1 MESPDPDNKK
11 EIETLMEQVKQ
22 LEAENQNLYSSIL
35 KFGSKKNKQS
45 LEYYVRLRKDLM
57 LEQSKL
63 VQKLSELELEKAK
76 ENEDIEKKMNF
87 LKGKISELNEENKT
101 LKLQIEESNKE
112 HEKKNNIISKRKVEL
127 KNEVDKNKIEKLENE
142 VNNLIN
148 KLDEKEIMVQGQKE
162 QIDNLQLKIENLNET
177 MGAKISDIQ
186 LQYNNLYSASKQN
199 EENFTKLY
207 EDKENNLKDNI
218 QSNKY
223 QLEKKLVQSK
233 NLIDNI
239 QAETSI
245 LNNIHLSEMQKKETE
260 INNLKNNLSNI
271 NRIYN
276 AFVKLCGDNDEK
288 IKNNIK
294 QMKEIYMERE
304 QQMMDS
310 SKTYVNSMNN
320 YGEAIKEAKNNKNLI
335 DSDLIENQVLI
346 GKLNEKKKKLENEIN
361 ELSNLKQE
369 IIGENIEGIKSK
381 IKTIEDNIIG
391 LNEKQN
397 EFTTEIKKVNDFNI
411 YLKKN
416 NNITNSL
423 QQSIEKHKKIKEN
436 LQNKMT
442 KINIGDDN
450 LENLKN
456 KLKTL
461 QQENLAKDEN
471 IKKYEKMFEDVV
483 KNVDMQEEIRT
494 DVLKRLGRQ
503 ISNYKAQI
511 DKLLESKDNMESYYL
526 NEIKELKELSDFLT
540 SDNSAL
546 KTESEKLPKESSENL
561 VSNEL
566 SNQECNLFKET
577 YKSLLDIG
585 NAIPEFDGATS
596 EIKNLRNDL
605 LSDELL
611 KTKENIKLKNKE
623 IRELKE
629 SINENPN
636 RSSVKS
642 YQSNTLNKKKNPK
655 GNELGQIMKNIKLK
669 VKIYTALVD
678 KKLKEVNGIEEHAKL
693 IKDYNIFSKK
703 SGENQELLC
712 EENKIMTDEMIND
725 FNGFNQFEQELKG
738 EVDLLNQR
746 LESNKDSH
754 ENNLN
759 IINNNANLQLNN
771 IKERES
777 YIVKQSEQITD
788 GLKKV
793 ANQKQ
798 NAVDLLKK
806 ENLQLKNRN
815 YIINTKL

>member
-1 MESPDPDNKK
+1 MESPDQDNKK
-11 EIETLMEQVKQ
+11 EIEILMEQVKQ
-22 LEAENQNLYSSIL
+22 LEGENQNLYSSIL

-381 IKTIEDNIIG
+381 IKTIEDNITG

-416 NNITNSL
+416 NNIMNSL

-511 DKLLESKDNMESYYL
+511 DKLLESKDNMESLYL
-526 NEIKELKELSDFLT
+526 NETKSLKETMEFLKQENEELKKESQTLE
-540 SDNSAL
+540 N
-546 KTESEKLPKESSENL
+546 ESEANQKNNELCNQEYKTFKESL
-561 VSNEL
+561 KL
-566 SNQECNLFKET
+566 I
-577 YKSLLDIG
+577 LDIG
-585 NAIPEFDGATS
+585 SKIPDFDKS
-596 EIKNLRNDL
+596 VEEIKNTRT
-605 LSDELL
+605 ELL
-611 KTKENIKLKNKE
+611 KDEMVKTKENIKLKNKE
-623 IRELKE
+623 IKELKE
-629 SINENPN
+629 YICDKTNRTSI
-636 RSSVKS
+636 KS
-642 YQSNTLNKKKNPK
+642 QSNTLNKKKK
-655 GNELGQIMKNIKLK
+655 VSENELGEIIKNIKLK
-669 VKIYTALVD
+669 VKIYNALVD
-678 KKLKEVNGIEEHAKL
+678 RKQKEVNGLEENIKL
-693 IKDYNIFSKK
+693 IKDYNKFSKK
-703 SGENQELLC
+703 CGENQELLC

-725 FNGFNQFEQELKG
+725 LSGLNEFEQELKG
-738 EVDLLNQR
+738 QVEFLNQKII
-746 LESNKDSH
+746 SNKDNH
-754 ENNLN
+754 ENNVL
-759 IINNNANLQLNN
+759 IINNNTNQQLNN

-793 ANQKQ
+793 ANQKK

-806 ENLQLKNRN
+806 ENQQLKNRN
-815 YIINTKL
+815 YIINKKL

>member
-1 MESPDPDNKK
+1 MESPEQDNKK

-101 LKLQIEESNKE
+101 LKLQIEEGNKE

-397 EFTTEIKKVNDFNI
+397 EFTTEIKKVNDFNV

-416 NNITNSL
+416 NNIMNSL

-511 DKLLESKDNMESYYL
+511 DKLLESKDNMESLYL
-526 NEIKELKELSDFLT
+526 NETKSLKETMEFLKQENEELKKESQTLE
-540 SDNSAL
+540 N
-546 KTESEKLPKESSENL
+546 ESEANQKNNELCNQEYKTFKESL
-561 VSNEL
+561 KL
-566 SNQECNLFKET
+566 I
-577 YKSLLDIG
+577 LDIG
-585 NAIPEFDGATS
+585 SKIPDFDKS
-596 EIKNLRNDL
+596 VEEIKNTRT
-605 LSDELL
+605 ELL
-611 KTKENIKLKNKE
+611 KDEMVKTKENIKLKNKE
-623 IRELKE
+623 IKELKE
-629 SINENPN
+629 YICDKTNRTSI
-636 RSSVKS
+636 KS
-642 YQSNTLNKKKNPK
+642 QSNTLNKKKK
-655 GNELGQIMKNIKLK
+655 VSENELGEIIKNIKLK
-669 VKIYTALVD
+669 VKIYNALVD
-678 KKLKEVNGIEEHAKL
+678 RKQKEVNGLEENIKL
-693 IKDYNIFSKK
+693 IKDYNKFSKK
-703 SGENQELLC
+703 CGENQELLC

-725 FNGFNQFEQELKG
+725 LSGLNEFEQELKG
-738 EVDLLNQR
+738 QVEFLNQKII
-746 LESNKDSH
+746 SNMDNH
-754 ENNLN
+754 ENNVL
-759 IINNNANLQLNN
+759 IINNNTNQQLNN

-777 YIVKQSEQITD
+777 YIVKQSEQISD

-793 ANQKQ
+793 ANQKK

-806 ENLQLKNRN
+806 ENQQLKNRN
-815 YIINTKL
+815 YIINKKL

>member
-1 MESPDPDNKK
+1 MESPDQDNKK

-101 LKLQIEESNKE
+101 LKLQIEEGNKE

-381 IKTIEDNIIG
+381 IKIIEDNIIG

-416 NNITNSL
+416 NNIMNSL

-511 DKLLESKDNMESYYL
+511 DKLLESKDNMESLYL
-526 NEIKELKELSDFLT
+526 NETKSLKETMEFLKQENEELKKESQTLE
-540 SDNSAL
+540 N
-546 KTESEKLPKESSENL
+546 ESEANQKNNELCNQEYKTFKESL
-561 VSNEL
+561 KL
-566 SNQECNLFKET
+566 I
-577 YKSLLDIG
+577 LDIG
-585 NAIPEFDGATS
+585 SKIPDFDKS
-596 EIKNLRNDL
+596 VEEIKNTRT
-605 LSDELL
+605 ELL
-611 KTKENIKLKNKE
+611 KDEMVKTKENIKLKNKE
-623 IRELKE
+623 IKELKE
-629 SINENPN
+629 YICDKTNRTSI
-636 RSSVKS
+636 KS
-642 YQSNTLNKKKNPK
+642 QSNTLNKKKK
-655 GNELGQIMKNIKLK
+655 VSENELGEIIKNIKLK
-669 VKIYTALVD
+669 VKIYNALVD
-678 KKLKEVNGIEEHAKL
+678 RKQKEVNGLEENIKL
-693 IKDYNIFSKK
+693 IKDYNKFSKK
-703 SGENQELLC
+703 CGENQELLC

-725 FNGFNQFEQELKG
+725 LSGLNEFEQELKG
-738 EVDLLNQR
+738 QVEFLNQKII
-746 LESNKDSH
+746 SNKDNH
-754 ENNLN
+754 ENNVL
-759 IINNNANLQLNN
+759 IINNNTNQQLNN

-793 ANQKQ
+793 ANQKK

-806 ENLQLKNRN
+806 ENQQLKNRN
-815 YIINTKL
+815 YIINKKL

>member
-1 MESPDPDNKK
+1 
-11 EIETLMEQVKQ
+11 
-22 LEAENQNLYSSIL
+22 
-35 KFGSKKNKQS
+35 
-45 LEYYVRLRKDLM
+45 
-57 LEQSKL
+57 
-63 VQKLSELELEKAK
+63 
-76 ENEDIEKKMNF
+76 MNF
-87 LKGKISELNEENKT
+87 T
-101 LKLQIEESNKE
+101 
-112 HEKKNNIISKRKVEL
+112 
-127 KNEVDKNKIEKLENE
+127 VDKNKIEKLENE

-381 IKTIEDNIIG
+381 IKTIEDNITG

-416 NNITNSL
+416 NNIMNSL

-511 DKLLESKDNMESYYL
+511 DKLLESKDNMESLYL
-526 NEIKELKELSDFLT
+526 NETKSLKETMEFLKQENEELKKESQTLE
-540 SDNSAL
+540 N
-546 KTESEKLPKESSENL
+546 ESEANQKNNELCNQEYKTFKESL
-561 VSNEL
+561 KL
-566 SNQECNLFKET
+566 I
-577 YKSLLDIG
+577 LDIG
-585 NAIPEFDGATS
+585 SKIPDFDKS
-596 EIKNLRNDL
+596 VEEIKNTRT
-605 LSDELL
+605 ELL
-611 KTKENIKLKNKE
+611 KDEMVKTKENIKLKNKE
-623 IRELKE
+623 IKELKE
-629 SINENPN
+629 YICDKTNRTSI
-636 RSSVKS
+636 KS
-642 YQSNTLNKKKNPK
+642 QSNTLNKKKK
-655 GNELGQIMKNIKLK
+655 VSENELGEIIKNIKLK
-669 VKIYTALVD
+669 VKIYNALVD
-678 KKLKEVNGIEEHAKL
+678 RKQKEVNGLEENIKL
-693 IKDYNIFSKK
+693 IKDYNKFSKK
-703 SGENQELLC
+703 CGENQELLC

-725 FNGFNQFEQELKG
+725 LSGLNEFEQELKG
-738 EVDLLNQR
+738 QVEFLNQKII
-746 LESNKDSH
+746 SNMDNH
-754 ENNLN
+754 ENNVL
-759 IINNNANLQLNN
+759 IINNNTNQQLNN

-793 ANQKQ
+793 ANQKK

-806 ENLQLKNRN
+806 ENQQLKNRN
-815 YIINTKL
+815 YIINKKL

>member
-1 MESPDPDNKK
+1 MESPDQDNKK

-22 LEAENQNLYSSIL
+22 LEEENQNLYSSIL

-416 NNITNSL
+416 NNIMNSL

-503 ISNYKAQI
+503 ISNYKSQI
-511 DKLLESKDNMESYYL
+511 DKLLESKDNMESLYL
-526 NEIKELKELSDFLT
+526 NETKSLKETMEFLKQENEELKKESQTLE
-540 SDNSAL
+540 N
-546 KTESEKLPKESSENL
+546 ESEANQKNNELCNQEYKTFKESL
-561 VSNEL
+561 KL
-566 SNQECNLFKET
+566 I
-577 YKSLLDIG
+577 LDIG
-585 NAIPEFDGATS
+585 SKIPDFDKS
-596 EIKNLRNDL
+596 VEEIKNTRT
-605 LSDELL
+605 ELL
-611 KTKENIKLKNKE
+611 KDEMVKTKENIKLKNKE
-623 IRELKE
+623 IKELKE
-629 SINENPN
+629 YICDKTNRTSI
-636 RSSVKS
+636 KS
-642 YQSNTLNKKKNPK
+642 QSNTLNKKKK
-655 GNELGQIMKNIKLK
+655 VSENELGEIIKNIKLK
-669 VKIYTALVD
+669 VKIYNALVD
-678 KKLKEVNGIEEHAKL
+678 RKQKEVNGLEENIKL
-693 IKDYNIFSKK
+693 IKDYNKFSKK
-703 SGENQELLC
+703 CGENQELLC

-725 FNGFNQFEQELKG
+725 LSGLNEFEQELKG
-738 EVDLLNQR
+738 QVEFLNQKII
-746 LESNKDSH
+746 SNKDNH
-754 ENNLN
+754 ENNVL
-759 IINNNANLQLNN
+759 IINNNTNQQLNN

-793 ANQKQ
+793 ANQKK

-806 ENLQLKNRN
+806 ENQQLKNRN
-815 YIINTKL
+815 YIINKKL

>member
-1 MESPDPDNKK
+1 MESPDQDNKK

-416 NNITNSL
+416 NNIMNSL

-511 DKLLESKDNMESYYL
+511 DKLLESKDNMESLYL
-526 NEIKELKELSDFLT
+526 NETKSLKETMEFLKQENEELKKESQTLE
-540 SDNSAL
+540 N
-546 KTESEKLPKESSENL
+546 ESEANQKNNELCNQEYKTFKESL
-561 VSNEL
+561 KL
-566 SNQECNLFKET
+566 I
-577 YKSLLDIG
+577 LDIG
-585 NAIPEFDGATS
+585 SKIPDFDKS
-596 EIKNLRNDL
+596 VEEIKNTRT
-605 LSDELL
+605 ELL
-611 KTKENIKLKNKE
+611 KDEMVKTKENIKLKNKE
-623 IRELKE
+623 IKELKE
-629 SINENPN
+629 YICDKTNRTSI
-636 RSSVKS
+636 KS
-642 YQSNTLNKKKNPK
+642 QSNTLNKKKK
-655 GNELGQIMKNIKLK
+655 VSENELGEIIKNIKLK
-669 VKIYTALVD
+669 VKIYNALVD
-678 KKLKEVNGIEEHAKL
+678 RKQKEVNGLEENIKL
-693 IKDYNIFSKK
+693 IKDYNKFSKK
-703 SGENQELLC
+703 CGENQELLC

-725 FNGFNQFEQELKG
+725 LSGLNEFEQELKG
-738 EVDLLNQR
+738 QVEFLNQKII
-746 LESNKDSH
+746 SNKDNH
-754 ENNLN
+754 ENNVL
-759 IINNNANLQLNN
+759 IINNNTNQQLNN

-793 ANQKQ
+793 ANQKK

-806 ENLQLKNRN
+806 ENQHLKNRN
-815 YIINTKL
+815 YIINKKL

>member
-1 MESPDPDNKK
+1 MESPDQDNKK

-101 LKLQIEESNKE
+101 LKLQIEEGNKE

-416 NNITNSL
+416 NNIMNSL

-511 DKLLESKDNMESYYL
+511 DKLLESKDNMESLYL
-526 NEIKELKELSDFLT
+526 NETKSLKETMEFLKQENEELKKESQTLE
-540 SDNSAL
+540 N
-546 KTESEKLPKESSENL
+546 ESEANQKNNELCNQEYKTFKESL
-561 VSNEL
+561 KL
-566 SNQECNLFKET
+566 I
-577 YKSLLDIG
+577 LDIG
-585 NAIPEFDGATS
+585 NKIPDFDKS
-596 EIKNLRNDL
+596 VEEIKNTRT
-605 LSDELL
+605 ELL
-611 KTKENIKLKNKE
+611 KDEMVKTKENIKLKNKE
-623 IRELKE
+623 IKELKE
-629 SINENPN
+629 YICDKTNRTSI
-636 RSSVKS
+636 KS
-642 YQSNTLNKKKNPK
+642 QSNTLNKKKK
-655 GNELGQIMKNIKLK
+655 VSENELGEIIKNIKLK
-669 VKIYTALVD
+669 VKIYNALVD
-678 KKLKEVNGIEEHAKL
+678 RKQKEVNGLEENIKL
-693 IKDYNIFSKK
+693 IKDYNKFSKK
-703 SGENQELLC
+703 CGENQELLC

-725 FNGFNQFEQELKG
+725 LSGLNEFEQELKG
-738 EVDLLNQR
+738 QVEFLNQKII
-746 LESNKDSH
+746 SNKDNH
-754 ENNLN
+754 ENNVL
-759 IINNNANLQLNN
+759 IINNNTNQQLNN

-793 ANQKQ
+793 ANQKK

-806 ENLQLKNRN
+806 ENQHLKNRN
-815 YIINTKL
+815 YIINKKL

>member
-101 LKLQIEESNKE
+101 LKLQIEEGNKE

-416 NNITNSL
+416 NNIMNSL

-511 DKLLESKDNMESYYL
+511 DKLLESKDNMESLYL
-526 NEIKELKELSDFLT
+526 NETKSLKETMEFLKQENEELKKESQTLE
-540 SDNSAL
+540 N
-546 KTESEKLPKESSENL
+546 ESEANQKNNELCNQEYKTFKESL
-561 VSNEL
+561 KL
-566 SNQECNLFKET
+566 I
-577 YKSLLDIG
+577 LDIG
-585 NAIPEFDGATS
+585 SKIPDFDKS
-596 EIKNLRNDL
+596 VEEIKNTRT
-605 LSDELL
+605 ELL
-611 KTKENIKLKNKE
+611 KDEMVKTKENIKLKNKE
-623 IRELKE
+623 IKELKE
-629 SINENPN
+629 YICDKTNRTSI
-636 RSSVKS
+636 KS
-642 YQSNTLNKKKNPK
+642 QSNTLNKKKK
-655 GNELGQIMKNIKLK
+655 VSENELGEIIKNIKLK
-669 VKIYTALVD
+669 VKIYNALVD
-678 KKLKEVNGIEEHAKL
+678 RKQKEVNGLEENIKL
-693 IKDYNIFSKK
+693 IKDYNKFSKK
-703 SGENQELLC
+703 CGENQELLC

-725 FNGFNQFEQELKG
+725 LSGLNEFEQELKG
-738 EVDLLNQR
+738 QVEFLNQKII
-746 LESNKDSH
+746 SNKDNH
-754 ENNLN
+754 ENNVL
-759 IINNNANLQLNN
+759 IINNNTNQQLNN

-793 ANQKQ
+793 ANQKK

-806 ENLQLKNRN
+806 ENQQLKNRN
-815 YIINTKL
+815 YIINKKL

>member
-1 MESPDPDNKK
+1 MESPEQDNKK

-233 NLIDNI
+233 NIIDNI

-369 IIGENIEGIKSK
+369 IIGENIEGIQSK
-381 IKTIEDNIIG
+381 IKTIEDNITG

-416 NNITNSL
+416 NNIMNSL
-423 QQSIEKHKKIKEN
+423 QQSIEKHIKIKEN

-511 DKLLESKDNMESYYL
+511 DKLLESKDNMESLYL
-526 NEIKELKELSDFLT
+526 NETKSLKETMEFLKQENEELKKESQTLE
-540 SDNSAL
+540 N
-546 KTESEKLPKESSENL
+546 ESEANQKNNELCNQEYKTFKESL
-561 VSNEL
+561 KL
-566 SNQECNLFKET
+566 I
-577 YKSLLDIG
+577 LDIG
-585 NAIPEFDGATS
+585 SKIPDFDKS
-596 EIKNLRNDL
+596 VEEIKNTRT
-605 LSDELL
+605 ELL
-611 KTKENIKLKNKE
+611 KDEMVKTKENIKLKNKE
-623 IRELKE
+623 IKELKE
-629 SINENPN
+629 YICDKTNRTSI
-636 RSSVKS
+636 KS
-642 YQSNTLNKKKNPK
+642 QSNTLNKKKK
-655 GNELGQIMKNIKLK
+655 VSENELGEIIKNIKLK
-669 VKIYTALVD
+669 VKIYNALVD
-678 KKLKEVNGIEEHAKL
+678 RKQKEVNGLEENIKL
-693 IKDYNIFSKK
+693 IKDYNKFSKK
-703 SGENQELLC
+703 CGENQELLC

-725 FNGFNQFEQELKG
+725 LSGLNEFEQELKG
-738 EVDLLNQR
+738 QVEFLNQKII
-746 LESNKDSH
+746 SNKDNH
-754 ENNLN
+754 ENNVL
-759 IINNNANLQLNN
+759 IINNNTNQQLNN

-793 ANQKQ
+793 ANQKK

-806 ENLQLKNRN
+806 ENQQLKNRN
-815 YIINTKL
+815 YIINKKL

>member
-1 MESPDPDNKK
+1 MESPDQDNKK

-101 LKLQIEESNKE
+101 LKLQIEEGNKE

-397 EFTTEIKKVNDFNI
+397 EFSTEIKKVNDFNI

-416 NNITNSL
+416 NNIMNSL

-511 DKLLESKDNMESYYL
+511 DKLLESKDNMESLYL
-526 NEIKELKELSDFLT
+526 NETKSLKETMEFLKQENEELKKESQTLE
-540 SDNSAL
+540 N
-546 KTESEKLPKESSENL
+546 ESEANQKNNELCNQEYKTFKESL
-561 VSNEL
+561 KL
-566 SNQECNLFKET
+566 I
-577 YKSLLDIG
+577 LDIG
-585 NAIPEFDGATS
+585 SKIPDFDKS
-596 EIKNLRNDL
+596 VEEIKNTRT
-605 LSDELL
+605 ELL
-611 KTKENIKLKNKE
+611 KDEMVKTKENIKLKNKE
-623 IRELKE
+623 IKELKE
-629 SINENPN
+629 YICDKTNRTSI
-636 RSSVKS
+636 KS
-642 YQSNTLNKKKNPK
+642 QSNTLNKKKK
-655 GNELGQIMKNIKLK
+655 VSENELGEIIKNIKLK
-669 VKIYTALVD
+669 VKIYNALVD
-678 KKLKEVNGIEEHAKL
+678 RKQKEVNGLEENIKL
-693 IKDYNIFSKK
+693 IKDYNKFSKK
-703 SGENQELLC
+703 CGENQELLC

-725 FNGFNQFEQELKG
+725 LSGLNEFEQELKG
-738 EVDLLNQR
+738 QVEFLNQK
-746 LESNKDSH
+746 LISNKDNH
-754 ENNLN
+754 ENNVL
-759 IINNNANLQLNN
+759 IINNNTNQQLNN

-793 ANQKQ
+793 ANQKK

-806 ENLQLKNRN
+806 ENQQLKNRN
-815 YIINTKL
+815 YIINKKL

>member
-1 MESPDPDNKK
+1 MESPDQDNKK

-416 NNITNSL
+416 NNIMNSL

-511 DKLLESKDNMESYYL
+511 DKLLESKDNMESLYL
-526 NEIKELKELSDFLT
+526 NETKSLKETMEFLKQENEELKKESQTLE
-540 SDNSAL
+540 N
-546 KTESEKLPKESSENL
+546 ESEANQKNNELCNQEYKTFKESL
-561 VSNEL
+561 KL
-566 SNQECNLFKET
+566 I
-577 YKSLLDIG
+577 LDIG
-585 NAIPEFDGATS
+585 NKIPDFDKS
-596 EIKNLRNDL
+596 VEEIKNTRT
-605 LSDELL
+605 ELL
-611 KTKENIKLKNKE
+611 KDEMVKTKENIKLKNKE
-623 IRELKE
+623 IKELKE
-629 SINENPN
+629 YICDKTNRTSI
-636 RSSVKS
+636 KS
-642 YQSNTLNKKKNPK
+642 QSNTLNKKKK
-655 GNELGQIMKNIKLK
+655 VSENELGEIIKNIKLK
-669 VKIYTALVD
+669 VKIYNALVD
-678 KKLKEVNGIEEHAKL
+678 RKQKEVNGLEENIKL
-693 IKDYNIFSKK
+693 IKDYNKFSKK
-703 SGENQELLC
+703 CGENQELLC

-725 FNGFNQFEQELKG
+725 LSGLNEFEQELKG
-738 EVDLLNQR
+738 QVEFLNQKII
-746 LESNKDSH
+746 SNKDNH
-754 ENNLN
+754 ENNVL
-759 IINNNANLQLNN
+759 IINNNTNQQLNN

-793 ANQKQ
+793 ANQKK

-806 ENLQLKNRN
+806 ENQQLKNRN
-815 YIINTKL
+815 YIINKKL

>member
-1 MESPDPDNKK
+1 
-11 EIETLMEQVKQ
+11 
-22 LEAENQNLYSSIL
+22 
-35 KFGSKKNKQS
+35 
-45 LEYYVRLRKDLM
+45 
-57 LEQSKL
+57 
-63 VQKLSELELEKAK
+63 
-76 ENEDIEKKMNF
+76 
-87 LKGKISELNEENKT
+87 
-101 LKLQIEESNKE
+101 
-112 HEKKNNIISKRKVEL
+112 
-127 KNEVDKNKIEKLENE
+127 
-142 VNNLIN
+142 
-148 KLDEKEIMVQGQKE
+148 
-162 QIDNLQLKIENLNET
+162 
-177 MGAKISDIQ
+177 
-186 LQYNNLYSASKQN
+186 
-199 EENFTKLY
+199 
-207 EDKENNLKDNI
+207 
-218 QSNKY
+218 
-223 QLEKKLVQSK
+223 
-233 NLIDNI
+233 
-239 QAETSI
+239 
-245 LNNIHLSEMQKKETE
+245 
-260 INNLKNNLSNI
+260 
-271 NRIYN
+271 
-276 AFVKLCGDNDEK
+276 
-288 IKNNIK
+288 
-294 QMKEIYMERE
+294 
-304 QQMMDS
+304 
-310 SKTYVNSMNN
+310 
-320 YGEAIKEAKNNKNLI
+320 
-335 DSDLIENQVLI
+335 
-346 GKLNEKKKKLENEIN
+346 
-361 ELSNLKQE
+361 
-369 IIGENIEGIKSK
+369 
-381 IKTIEDNIIG
+381 
-391 LNEKQN
+391 
-397 EFTTEIKKVNDFNI
+397 
-411 YLKKN
+411 
-416 NNITNSL
+416 
-423 QQSIEKHKKIKEN
+423 
-436 LQNKMT
+436 LQNKMN
-442 KINIGDDN
+442 KLHISDENI
-450 LENLKN
+450 ETLKN
-456 KLKTL
+456 KIKKLE
-461 QQENLAKDEN
+461 QENATKDEN
-471 IKKYEKMFEDVV
+471 IKKYEKMFQEAVV
-483 KNVDMQEEIRT
+483 NKAETEGIRT
-494 DVLKRLGRQ
+494 DVLKRIYRQ

-798 NAVDLLKK
+798 NAVDVLKI
-806 ENLQLKNRN
+806 ENQQLKDRN
-815 YIINTKL
+815 YIINTRL

>member
-1 MESPDPDNKK
+1 MESPEQDNKK

-233 NLIDNI
+233 NLLDNI

-381 IKTIEDNIIG
+381 IKTIEDNITG

-416 NNITNSL
+416 NNIMNSL

-511 DKLLESKDNMESYYL
+511 DKLLESKDNMESLYL
-526 NEIKELKELSDFLT
+526 NETKSLKETMEFLKQENEELKKESQTLE
-540 SDNSAL
+540 N
-546 KTESEKLPKESSENL
+546 ESEANQKNNELCNQEYKTFKESL
-561 VSNEL
+561 KL
-566 SNQECNLFKET
+566 I
-577 YKSLLDIG
+577 LDIG
-585 NAIPEFDGATS
+585 SKIPDFDKS
-596 EIKNLRNDL
+596 VEEIKNTRT
-605 LSDELL
+605 ELL
-611 KTKENIKLKNKE
+611 KDEMVKTKENIKLKNKE
-623 IRELKE
+623 IKELKE
-629 SINENPN
+629 YICDKTNRTSI
-636 RSSVKS
+636 KS
-642 YQSNTLNKKKNPK
+642 QSNTLNKKKK
-655 GNELGQIMKNIKLK
+655 VSENELGEIIKNIKLK
-669 VKIYTALVD
+669 VKIYNALVD
-678 KKLKEVNGIEEHAKL
+678 RKQKEVNGLEENIKL
-693 IKDYNIFSKK
+693 IKDYNKFSKK
-703 SGENQELLC
+703 CGENQELLC

-725 FNGFNQFEQELKG
+725 LSGLNEFEQELKG
-738 EVDLLNQR
+738 QVEFLNQKII
-746 LESNKDSH
+746 SNKDNH
-754 ENNLN
+754 ENNVL
-759 IINNNANLQLNN
+759 IINNNTNQQLNN

-793 ANQKQ
+793 ANQKK

-806 ENLQLKNRN
+806 ENQQLKNRN
-815 YIINTKL
+815 YIINKKL

>member
-1 MESPDPDNKK
+1 MESPDQDNKK

-35 KFGSKKNKQS
+35 KFCSKKNKQS

-57 LEQSKL
+57 LEESKL

-101 LKLQIEESNKE
+101 LKLQIEEGNKE

-381 IKTIEDNIIG
+381 IKTIEDNITG

-416 NNITNSL
+416 NNIMNSL

-511 DKLLESKDNMESYYL
+511 DKLLESKDNMESLYL
-526 NEIKELKELSDFLT
+526 NETKSLKETMEFLKQENEELKKESQTLE
-540 SDNSAL
+540 N
-546 KTESEKLPKESSENL
+546 ESEANQKNNELCNQEYKTFKESL
-561 VSNEL
+561 KL
-566 SNQECNLFKET
+566 I
-577 YKSLLDIG
+577 LDIG
-585 NAIPEFDGATS
+585 SKIPDFDKS
-596 EIKNLRNDL
+596 VEEIKNTRT
-605 LSDELL
+605 ELL
-611 KTKENIKLKNKE
+611 KDEMVKTKENIKLKNKE
-623 IRELKE
+623 IKELKE
-629 SINENPN
+629 YICDKTNRTSI
-636 RSSVKS
+636 KS
-642 YQSNTLNKKKNPK
+642 QSNTLNKKKK
-655 GNELGQIMKNIKLK
+655 VSENELGEIIKNIKLK
-669 VKIYTALVD
+669 VKIYNALVD
-678 KKLKEVNGIEEHAKL
+678 RKQKEVNGLEENIKL
-693 IKDYNIFSKK
+693 IKDYNKFSKK
-703 SGENQELLC
+703 CGENQELLC

-725 FNGFNQFEQELKG
+725 LSGLNEFEQELKG
-738 EVDLLNQR
+738 QVEFLNQKII
-746 LESNKDSH
+746 SNKDNH
-754 ENNLN
+754 ENNVL
-759 IINNNANLQLNN
+759 IINNNTNQQLNN

-793 ANQKQ
+793 ANQKK

-806 ENLQLKNRN
+806 ENQQLKNRN
-815 YIINTKL
+815 YIINKKL

>member
-1 MESPDPDNKK
+1 MESPDQDNKK

-233 NLIDNI
+233 NLLDNI

-381 IKTIEDNIIG
+381 IKTIEDNITG

-416 NNITNSL
+416 NNIMNSL

-511 DKLLESKDNMESYYL
+511 DKLLESKDNMESLYL
-526 NEIKELKELSDFLT
+526 NETKSLKETMEFLKQENEELKKESQTLE
-540 SDNSAL
+540 N
-546 KTESEKLPKESSENL
+546 ESEANQKNNELCNQEYKTFKESL
-561 VSNEL
+561 KL
-566 SNQECNLFKET
+566 I
-577 YKSLLDIG
+577 LDIG
-585 NAIPEFDGATS
+585 SKIPDFDKS
-596 EIKNLRNDL
+596 VEEIKNTRT
-605 LSDELL
+605 ELL
-611 KTKENIKLKNKE
+611 KDEMVKTKENIKLKNKE
-623 IRELKE
+623 IKELKE
-629 SINENPN
+629 YICDKTNRTSI
-636 RSSVKS
+636 KS
-642 YQSNTLNKKKNPK
+642 QSNTLNKKKK
-655 GNELGQIMKNIKLK
+655 VSENELGEIIKNIKLK
-669 VKIYTALVD
+669 VKIYNALVD
-678 KKLKEVNGIEEHAKL
+678 RKQKEVNGLEENIKL
-693 IKDYNIFSKK
+693 IKDYNKFSKK
-703 SGENQELLC
+703 CGENQELLC

-725 FNGFNQFEQELKG
+725 LSGLNEFEQELKG
-738 EVDLLNQR
+738 QVEFLNQKII
-746 LESNKDSH
+746 SNKDNH
-754 ENNLN
+754 ENNVL
-759 IINNNANLQLNN
+759 IINNNTNQQLNN

-793 ANQKQ
+793 ANQKK

-806 ENLQLKNRN
+806 ENQQLKNRN
-815 YIINTKL
+815 YIINKKL

>member
-1 MESPDPDNKK
+1 MESPDQDNKK

-22 LEAENQNLYSSIL
+22 LEEENQNLYSSIL

-416 NNITNSL
+416 NNIMNSL

-511 DKLLESKDNMESYYL
+511 DKLLESKDNMESLYL
-526 NEIKELKELSDFLT
+526 NETKSLKETMEFLKQENEELKKESQTLE
-540 SDNSAL
+540 N
-546 KTESEKLPKESSENL
+546 ESEANQKNNELCNQEYKTFKESL
-561 VSNEL
+561 KL
-566 SNQECNLFKET
+566 I
-577 YKSLLDIG
+577 LDIG
-585 NAIPEFDGATS
+585 SKIPDFDKS
-596 EIKNLRNDL
+596 VEEIKNTRT
-605 LSDELL
+605 ELL
-611 KTKENIKLKNKE
+611 KDEMVKTKENIKLKNKE
-623 IRELKE
+623 IKELKE
-629 SINENPN
+629 YICDKTNRTSI
-636 RSSVKS
+636 KS
-642 YQSNTLNKKKNPK
+642 QSNTLNKKKK
-655 GNELGQIMKNIKLK
+655 VSENELGEIIKNIKLK
-669 VKIYTALVD
+669 VKIYNALVD
-678 KKLKEVNGIEEHAKL
+678 RKQKEVNGLEENIKL
-693 IKDYNIFSKK
+693 IKDYNKFSKK
-703 SGENQELLC
+703 CGENQELLC

-725 FNGFNQFEQELKG
+725 LSGLNEFEQELKG
-738 EVDLLNQR
+738 QVEFLNQKII
-746 LESNKDSH
+746 SNKDNH
-754 ENNLN
+754 ENNVL
-759 IINNNANLQLNN
+759 IINNNTNQQLNN

-793 ANQKQ
+793 ANQKK

-806 ENLQLKNRN
+806 ENQQLKNRN
-815 YIINTKL
+815 YIINKKL

>member
-1 MESPDPDNKK
+1 MESPDQDNKK

-101 LKLQIEESNKE
+101 LKLQIEEGNKE

-381 IKTIEDNIIG
+381 IKTIEDNITG

-511 DKLLESKDNMESYYL
+511 DKLLESKDNMESLYL
-526 NEIKELKELSDFLT
+526 NETKSLKETMEFLKQENEELKKESQTLE
-540 SDNSAL
+540 N
-546 KTESEKLPKESSENL
+546 ESEANQKNNELCNQEYKTFKESL
-561 VSNEL
+561 KL
-566 SNQECNLFKET
+566 I
-577 YKSLLDIG
+577 LDIG
-585 NAIPEFDGATS
+585 SKIPDFDKS
-596 EIKNLRNDL
+596 VEEIKNTRT
-605 LSDELL
+605 ELL
-611 KTKENIKLKNKE
+611 KDEMVKTKENIKLKNKE
-623 IRELKE
+623 IKELKE
-629 SINENPN
+629 YICDKTNRTSI
-636 RSSVKS
+636 KS
-642 YQSNTLNKKKNPK
+642 QSNTLNKKKK
-655 GNELGQIMKNIKLK
+655 VSENELGEIIKNIKLK
-669 VKIYTALVD
+669 VKIYNALVD
-678 KKLKEVNGIEEHAKL
+678 RKQKEVNGLEENIKL
-693 IKDYNIFSKK
+693 IKDYNKFSKK
-703 SGENQELLC
+703 CGENQELLC

-725 FNGFNQFEQELKG
+725 LSGLNEFEQELKG
-738 EVDLLNQR
+738 QVEFLNQKII
-746 LESNKDSH
+746 SNMDNH
-754 ENNLN
+754 ENNVL
-759 IINNNANLQLNN
+759 IINNNTNQQLNN

-793 ANQKQ
+793 ANQKK

-806 ENLQLKNRN
+806 ENQQLKNRN
-815 YIINTKL
+815 YIINKKL

>member
-1 MESPDPDNKK
+1 MESPDQDNKK

-271 NRIYN
+271 NKIYN

-416 NNITNSL
+416 NNIMNSL

-511 DKLLESKDNMESYYL
+511 DKLLESKDNMESLYL
-526 NEIKELKELSDFLT
+526 NETKSLKETMEFLKQENEELKKESQTLE
-540 SDNSAL
+540 N
-546 KTESEKLPKESSENL
+546 ESEANQKNNELCNQEYKTFKESL
-561 VSNEL
+561 KL
-566 SNQECNLFKET
+566 I
-577 YKSLLDIG
+577 LDIG
-585 NAIPEFDGATS
+585 SKIPDFDKS
-596 EIKNLRNDL
+596 VEEIKNTRT
-605 LSDELL
+605 ELL
-611 KTKENIKLKNKE
+611 KDEMVKTKENIKLKNKE
-623 IRELKE
+623 IKELKE
-629 SINENPN
+629 YICDKTNRTSI
-636 RSSVKS
+636 KS
-642 YQSNTLNKKKNPK
+642 QSNTLNKKKK
-655 GNELGQIMKNIKLK
+655 VSENELGEIIKNIKLK
-669 VKIYTALVD
+669 VKIYNALVD
-678 KKLKEVNGIEEHAKL
+678 RKQKEVNGLEENIKL
-693 IKDYNIFSKK
+693 IKDYNKFSKK
-703 SGENQELLC
+703 CGENQELLC

-725 FNGFNQFEQELKG
+725 LSGLNEFEQELKG
-738 EVDLLNQR
+738 QVEFLNQKII
-746 LESNKDSH
+746 SNKDNH
-754 ENNLN
+754 ENNVL
-759 IINNNANLQLNN
+759 IINNNTNQQLNN

-793 ANQKQ
+793 ANQKK

-806 ENLQLKNRN
+806 ENQQLKNRN
-815 YIINTKL
+815 YIINKKL

>member
-1 MESPDPDNKK
+1 MESPDQDNKK

-22 LEAENQNLYSSIL
+22 LEAENQNLYTSIL

-101 LKLQIEESNKE
+101 LKLQIEEGNKE

-381 IKTIEDNIIG
+381 IKTIEDNITG

-416 NNITNSL
+416 NNIMNSL

-511 DKLLESKDNMESYYL
+511 DKLLESKDNMESLYL
-526 NEIKELKELSDFLT
+526 NETKSLKETMEFLKQENEELKKESQTLE
-540 SDNSAL
+540 N
-546 KTESEKLPKESSENL
+546 ESEANQKNNELCNQEYKTFKESL
-561 VSNEL
+561 KL
-566 SNQECNLFKET
+566 I
-577 YKSLLDIG
+577 LDIG
-585 NAIPEFDGATS
+585 SKIPDFDKS
-596 EIKNLRNDL
+596 VEEIKNTRT
-605 LSDELL
+605 ELL
-611 KTKENIKLKNKE
+611 NDEMVKTKENIKLKNKE
-623 IRELKE
+623 IKELKE
-629 SINENPN
+629 YICDKTNRTSI
-636 RSSVKS
+636 KS
-642 YQSNTLNKKKNPK
+642 QSNTLNKKKK
-655 GNELGQIMKNIKLK
+655 VSENELGEIIKNIKLK
-669 VKIYTALVD
+669 VKIYNALVD
-678 KKLKEVNGIEEHAKL
+678 RKQKEVNGLEENIKL
-693 IKDYNIFSKK
+693 IKDYNKFSKK
-703 SGENQELLC
+703 CGENQELLC

-725 FNGFNQFEQELKG
+725 LSGLNEFEQELKG
-738 EVDLLNQR
+738 QVEFLNQKII
-746 LESNKDSH
+746 SNKDNH
-754 ENNLN
+754 ENNVL
-759 IINNNANLQLNN
+759 IINNNTNQQLNN

-777 YIVKQSEQITD
+777 YIVKQSEQITY

-798 NAVDLLKK
+798 NAVDVLKI
-806 ENLQLKNRN
+806 ENQQLKDRN
-815 YIINTKL
+815 YIINTRL

>member
-1 MESPDPDNKK
+1 MESPEQDNKK

-381 IKTIEDNIIG
+381 IKTIEDNITG

-416 NNITNSL
+416 NNIMNSL
-423 QQSIEKHKKIKEN
+423 QQSIEKHIKIKEN

-511 DKLLESKDNMESYYL
+511 DKLLESKDNMESLYL
-526 NEIKELKELSDFLT
+526 NETKSLKETMEFLKQENEELKKESQTLE
-540 SDNSAL
+540 N
-546 KTESEKLPKESSENL
+546 ESEANQKNNELCNQEYKTFKESL
-561 VSNEL
+561 KL
-566 SNQECNLFKET
+566 I
-577 YKSLLDIG
+577 LDIG
-585 NAIPEFDGATS
+585 SKIPDFDKS
-596 EIKNLRNDL
+596 VEEIKNTRT
-605 LSDELL
+605 ELL
-611 KTKENIKLKNKE
+611 KDEMVKTKENIKLKNKE
-623 IRELKE
+623 IKELKE
-629 SINENPN
+629 YICDKTNRTSI
-636 RSSVKS
+636 KS
-642 YQSNTLNKKKNPK
+642 QSNTLNKKKK
-655 GNELGQIMKNIKLK
+655 VSENELGEIIKNIKLK
-669 VKIYTALVD
+669 VKIYNALVD
-678 KKLKEVNGIEEHAKL
+678 RKQKEVNGLEENIKL
-693 IKDYNIFSKK
+693 IKDYNKFSKK
-703 SGENQELLC
+703 CGENQELLC

-725 FNGFNQFEQELKG
+725 LSGLNEFEQELKG
-738 EVDLLNQR
+738 QVEFLNQKII
-746 LESNKDSH
+746 SNKDNH
-754 ENNLN
+754 ENNVL
-759 IINNNANLQLNN
+759 IINNNTNQQLNN

-793 ANQKQ
+793 ANQKK

-806 ENLQLKNRN
+806 ENQQLKNRN
-815 YIINTKL
+815 YIINKKL

>member
-1 MESPDPDNKK
+1 MESPDQDNKK

-101 LKLQIEESNKE
+101 LKLKIEEGNKE

-416 NNITNSL
+416 NNIMNSL

-511 DKLLESKDNMESYYL
+511 DKLLESKDNMESLYL
-526 NEIKELKELSDFLT
+526 NETKSLKETMEFLKQENEELKKESQTLE
-540 SDNSAL
+540 N
-546 KTESEKLPKESSENL
+546 ESEANQKNNELCNQEYKAFKESL
-561 VSNEL
+561 KL
-566 SNQECNLFKET
+566 I
-577 YKSLLDIG
+577 LDIG
-585 NAIPEFDGATS
+585 NKIPDFDKS
-596 EIKNLRNDL
+596 VEEIKNTRT
-605 LSDELL
+605 ELL
-611 KTKENIKLKNKE
+611 NDEMVKTKENIKLKNKE
-623 IRELKE
+623 IKELKE
-629 SINENPN
+629 YICDKTNRTSI
-636 RSSVKS
+636 KS
-642 YQSNTLNKKKNPK
+642 QSNTLNKKKK
-655 GNELGQIMKNIKLK
+655 VSENELGEIIKNIKLK
-669 VKIYTALVD
+669 VKIYNALVD
-678 KKLKEVNGIEEHAKL
+678 RKQKEVNGLEENIKL
-693 IKDYNIFSKK
+693 IKDYNKFSKK
-703 SGENQELLC
+703 CGENQELLC

-725 FNGFNQFEQELKG
+725 LSGLNEFEQELKG
-738 EVDLLNQR
+738 QVEFLNQKII
-746 LESNKDSH
+746 SNKDNH
-754 ENNLN
+754 ENNVL
-759 IINNNANLQLNN
+759 IINNNTNQQLNN

-793 ANQKQ
+793 ANQKK

-806 ENLQLKNRN
+806 ENQHLKNRN
-815 YIINTKL
+815 YIINKKL

>member
-1 MESPDPDNKK
+1 MESPDQDNKK
-11 EIETLMEQVKQ
+11 EIETLMVQVKQ

-381 IKTIEDNIIG
+381 IKTIEDNITG

-511 DKLLESKDNMESYYL
+511 DKLLESKDNMESLYL
-526 NEIKELKELSDFLT
+526 NETKSLKETMEFLKQENEELKKESQTLE
-540 SDNSAL
+540 N
-546 KTESEKLPKESSENL
+546 ESEANQKNNELCNQEYKTFKESL
-561 VSNEL
+561 KL
-566 SNQECNLFKET
+566 I
-577 YKSLLDIG
+577 LDIG
-585 NAIPEFDGATS
+585 SKIPDFDKS
-596 EIKNLRNDL
+596 VEEIKNTRT
-605 LSDELL
+605 ELL
-611 KTKENIKLKNKE
+611 KDEMVKTKENIKLKNKE
-623 IRELKE
+623 IKELKE
-629 SINENPN
+629 YICDKTNRTSI
-636 RSSVKS
+636 KS
-642 YQSNTLNKKKNPK
+642 QSNTLNKKKK
-655 GNELGQIMKNIKLK
+655 VSENELGEIIKNIKLK
-669 VKIYTALVD
+669 VKIYNALVD
-678 KKLKEVNGIEEHAKL
+678 RKQKEVNGLEENIKL
-693 IKDYNIFSKK
+693 IKDYNKFSKK
-703 SGENQELLC
+703 CGENQELLC

-725 FNGFNQFEQELKG
+725 LIGLNEFEQELKG
-738 EVDLLNQR
+738 QVEFLNQKII
-746 LESNKDSH
+746 SNMDNH
-754 ENNLN
+754 ENNVL
-759 IINNNANLQLNN
+759 IINNNTNQQLNN

-793 ANQKQ
+793 ANQKK

-806 ENLQLKNRN
+806 ENQQLKNRN
-815 YIINTKL
+815 YIINKKL

>member
-1 MESPDPDNKK
+1 MESPDQDNKK

-416 NNITNSL
+416 NNIMNSL

-511 DKLLESKDNMESYYL
+511 DKLLESKDNMESLYL
-526 NEIKELKELSDFLT
+526 NETKSLKETMEFLKQENEELKKESQTLE
-540 SDNSAL
+540 N
-546 KTESEKLPKESSENL
+546 ESEANQKNNELCNQEYKAFKESL
-561 VSNEL
+561 KL
-566 SNQECNLFKET
+566 I
-577 YKSLLDIG
+577 LDIG
-585 NAIPEFDGATS
+585 NKIPDFDKS
-596 EIKNLRNDL
+596 VEEIKNTRT
-605 LSDELL
+605 ELL
-611 KTKENIKLKNKE
+611 KDEMVKTKENIKLKNKE
-623 IRELKE
+623 IKELKE
-629 SINENPN
+629 YICDKTNRTSI
-636 RSSVKS
+636 KS
-642 YQSNTLNKKKNPK
+642 QSNTLNKKKK
-655 GNELGQIMKNIKLK
+655 VSENELGEIIKNIKLK
-669 VKIYTALVD
+669 VKIYNALVD
-678 KKLKEVNGIEEHAKL
+678 RKQKEVNGLEENIKL
-693 IKDYNIFSKK
+693 IKDYNKFSKK
-703 SGENQELLC
+703 CGENQELLC

-725 FNGFNQFEQELKG
+725 LSGLNEFEQELKG
-738 EVDLLNQR
+738 QVEFLNQKII
-746 LESNKDSH
+746 SNKDNH
-754 ENNLN
+754 ENNVL
-759 IINNNANLQLNN
+759 IINNNTNQQLNN

-793 ANQKQ
+793 ANQKK

-806 ENLQLKNRN
+806 ENQQLKNRN
-815 YIINTKL
+815 YIINKKL

>member
-1 MESPDPDNKK
+1 MESPDQDNKK

-199 EENFTKLY
+199 EEKFTKLY

-233 NLIDNI
+233 NLLDNI

-381 IKTIEDNIIG
+381 IKTIEDNITG

-416 NNITNSL
+416 NNIMNSL

-511 DKLLESKDNMESYYL
+511 DKLLESKDNMESLYL
-526 NEIKELKELSDFLT
+526 NETKSLKETMEFLKQENEELKKESQTLE
-540 SDNSAL
+540 N
-546 KTESEKLPKESSENL
+546 ESEANQKNNELCNQEYKTFKESL
-561 VSNEL
+561 KL
-566 SNQECNLFKET
+566 I
-577 YKSLLDIG
+577 LDIG
-585 NAIPEFDGATS
+585 SKIPDFDKS
-596 EIKNLRNDL
+596 VEEIKNTRT
-605 LSDELL
+605 ELL
-611 KTKENIKLKNKE
+611 KDEMVKTKENIKLKNKE
-623 IRELKE
+623 IKELKE
-629 SINENPN
+629 YICDKTNRASI
-636 RSSVKS
+636 KS
-642 YQSNTLNKKKNPK
+642 QSNTLNKKKK
-655 GNELGQIMKNIKLK
+655 VSENELGEIIKNIKLK
-669 VKIYTALVD
+669 VKIYNALVD
-678 KKLKEVNGIEEHAKL
+678 RKQKEVNGLEENIKL
-693 IKDYNIFSKK
+693 IKDYNKFSKK
-703 SGENQELLC
+703 CGENQELLC

-725 FNGFNQFEQELKG
+725 LSGLNEFEQELKG
-738 EVDLLNQR
+738 QVEFLNQKII
-746 LESNKDSH
+746 SNMDNH
-754 ENNLN
+754 ENNVL
-759 IINNNANLQLNN
+759 IINNNTNQQLNN

-793 ANQKQ
+793 ANQKK

-806 ENLQLKNRN
+806 ENQQLKNRN
-815 YIINTKL
+815 YIINKKL

>member
-1 MESPDPDNKK
+1 MESPDQDNKK

-101 LKLQIEESNKE
+101 LKLQIEEGNKE

-127 KNEVDKNKIEKLENE
+127 KNELDKNKIEKLENE

-416 NNITNSL
+416 NNIMNSL

-511 DKLLESKDNMESYYL
+511 DKLLESKDNMESLYL
-526 NEIKELKELSDFLT
+526 NETKSLKETMEFLKQENEELKKESQTLE
-540 SDNSAL
+540 N
-546 KTESEKLPKESSENL
+546 ESEANQKNNELCNQEYKAFKESL
-561 VSNEL
+561 KL
-566 SNQECNLFKET
+566 I
-577 YKSLLDIG
+577 LDIG
-585 NAIPEFDGATS
+585 NKIPDFDKS
-596 EIKNLRNDL
+596 VEEIKNTRT
-605 LSDELL
+605 ELL
-611 KTKENIKLKNKE
+611 KDEMVKTKENIKLKNKE
-623 IRELKE
+623 IKELKE
-629 SINENPN
+629 YICDKTNRTSI
-636 RSSVKS
+636 KS
-642 YQSNTLNKKKNPK
+642 QSNTLNKKKK
-655 GNELGQIMKNIKLK
+655 VSENELGEIIKNIKLK
-669 VKIYTALVD
+669 VKIYNALVD
-678 KKLKEVNGIEEHAKL
+678 RKQKEVNGLEENIKL
-693 IKDYNIFSKK
+693 IKDYNKFSKK
-703 SGENQELLC
+703 CGENQELLC

-725 FNGFNQFEQELKG
+725 LSGLNEFEQELKG
-738 EVDLLNQR
+738 QVEFLNQKII
-746 LESNKDSH
+746 SNKDNH
-754 ENNLN
+754 ENNVL
-759 IINNNANLQLNN
+759 IINNNTNQQLNN

-793 ANQKQ
+793 ANQKK

-806 ENLQLKNRN
+806 ENQHLKNRN
-815 YIINTKL
+815 YIINKKL

>member
-1 MESPDPDNKK
+1 MESPDQDNKK
-11 EIETLMEQVKQ
+11 EIETLMVQVKQ

-199 EENFTKLY
+199 EEKFTKLY

-233 NLIDNI
+233 NLLDNI

-381 IKTIEDNIIG
+381 IKTIEDNITG

-511 DKLLESKDNMESYYL
+511 DKLLESKDNMESLYL
-526 NEIKELKELSDFLT
+526 NETKSLKETMEFLKQENEELKKESQTLE
-540 SDNSAL
+540 N
-546 KTESEKLPKESSENL
+546 ESEANQKNNELCNQEYKTFKESL
-561 VSNEL
+561 KL
-566 SNQECNLFKET
+566 I
-577 YKSLLDIG
+577 LDIG
-585 NAIPEFDGATS
+585 SKIPDFDKS
-596 EIKNLRNDL
+596 VEEIKNTRT
-605 LSDELL
+605 ELL
-611 KTKENIKLKNKE
+611 KDEMVKTKENIKLKNKE
-623 IRELKE
+623 IKELKE
-629 SINENPN
+629 YICDKTNRTSI
-636 RSSVKS
+636 KS
-642 YQSNTLNKKKNPK
+642 QSNTLNKKKK
-655 GNELGQIMKNIKLK
+655 VSENELGEIIKNIKLK
-669 VKIYTALVD
+669 VKIYNALVD
-678 KKLKEVNGIEEHAKL
+678 RKQKEVNGLEENIKL
-693 IKDYNIFSKK
+693 IKDYNKFSKK
-703 SGENQELLC
+703 CGENQELLC

-725 FNGFNQFEQELKG
+725 LIGLNEFEQELKG
-738 EVDLLNQR
+738 QVEFLNQKII
-746 LESNKDSH
+746 SNMDNH
-754 ENNLN
+754 ENNVL
-759 IINNNANLQLNN
+759 IINNNTNQQLNN

-793 ANQKQ
+793 ANQKK

-806 ENLQLKNRN
+806 ENQQLKNRN
-815 YIINTKL
+815 YIINKKL

>member
-1 MESPDPDNKK
+1 MESPDQDNKK

-381 IKTIEDNIIG
+381 IKTIEDNITG

-416 NNITNSL
+416 NNIMNSL

-461 QQENLAKDEN
+461 QQENFAKDEN

-511 DKLLESKDNMESYYL
+511 DKLLESKDNMESLYL
-526 NEIKELKELSDFLT
+526 NETKSLKETMEFLKQENEELKKESQTLE
-540 SDNSAL
+540 N
-546 KTESEKLPKESSENL
+546 ESEANQKNNELCNQEYKTFKESL
-561 VSNEL
+561 KL
-566 SNQECNLFKET
+566 I
-577 YKSLLDIG
+577 LDIG
-585 NAIPEFDGATS
+585 SKIPDFDKS
-596 EIKNLRNDL
+596 VEEIKNTRT
-605 LSDELL
+605 ELL
-611 KTKENIKLKNKE
+611 KDEMVKTKENIKLKNKE
-623 IRELKE
+623 IKELKE
-629 SINENPN
+629 YICDKTNRTSI
-636 RSSVKS
+636 KS
-642 YQSNTLNKKKNPK
+642 QSNTLNKKKK
-655 GNELGQIMKNIKLK
+655 VSENELGEIIKNIKLK
-669 VKIYTALVD
+669 VKIYNALVD
-678 KKLKEVNGIEEHAKL
+678 RKQKEVNGLEENIKL
-693 IKDYNIFSKK
+693 IKDYNKFSKK
-703 SGENQELLC
+703 CGENQELLC

-725 FNGFNQFEQELKG
+725 LSGLNEFEQELKG
-738 EVDLLNQR
+738 QVEFLNQKII
-746 LESNKDSH
+746 SNKDNH
-754 ENNLN
+754 ENNVL
-759 IINNNANLQLNN
+759 IINNNTNQQLNN

-793 ANQKQ
+793 ANQKK

-806 ENLQLKNRN
+806 ENQQLKNRN
-815 YIINTKL
+815 YIINKKL

>member
-1 MESPDPDNKK
+1 MESPDQDNKK

-511 DKLLESKDNMESYYL
+511 DKLLESKDNMESLYL
-526 NEIKELKELSDFLT
+526 NETKSLKETIEFLKQENEELKKESQTLE
-540 SDNSAL
+540 N
-546 KTESEKLPKESSENL
+546 ESEANQKNNELCNQEYKTFKESL
-561 VSNEL
+561 KL
-566 SNQECNLFKET
+566 I
-577 YKSLLDIG
+577 LDIG
-585 NAIPEFDGATS
+585 SKIPDFDKS
-596 EIKNLRNDL
+596 VEEIKNTRT
-605 LSDELL
+605 ELL
-611 KTKENIKLKNKE
+611 KDEMVKTKENIKLKNKE
-623 IRELKE
+623 IKELKE
-629 SINENPN
+629 YICDKTNRTSI
-636 RSSVKS
+636 KS
-642 YQSNTLNKKKNPK
+642 QSNTLNKKKK
-655 GNELGQIMKNIKLK
+655 VSENELGEIIKNIKLK
-669 VKIYTALVD
+669 VKIYNALVD
-678 KKLKEVNGIEEHAKL
+678 RKQKEVNGLEENIKL
-693 IKDYNIFSKK
+693 IKDYNKFSKK
-703 SGENQELLC
+703 CGENQELLC

-725 FNGFNQFEQELKG
+725 LSGLNEFEQELKG
-738 EVDLLNQR
+738 QVEFLNQKII
-746 LESNKDSH
+746 SNKDNH
-754 ENNLN
+754 ENNVL
-759 IINNNANLQLNN
+759 IINNNTNQQLNN

-793 ANQKQ
+793 ANQKK

-806 ENLQLKNRN
+806 ENQQLKNRN
-815 YIINTKL
+815 YIINKKL

>member
-1 MESPDPDNKK
+1 MESPEQDNKK

-223 QLEKKLVQSK
+223 QLEKKLIQSK

-346 GKLNEKKKKLENEIN
+346 SKLNEKKKKLENEIN

-381 IKTIEDNIIG
+381 IKTIEDNITG

-416 NNITNSL
+416 NNIMNSL

-511 DKLLESKDNMESYYL
+511 DKLLESKDNMESLYL
-526 NEIKELKELSDFLT
+526 NETKSLKETMEFLKQENEELKKESQTLE
-540 SDNSAL
+540 N
-546 KTESEKLPKESSENL
+546 ESEANQKNNELCNQEYKTFKESL
-561 VSNEL
+561 KL
-566 SNQECNLFKET
+566 I
-577 YKSLLDIG
+577 LDIG
-585 NAIPEFDGATS
+585 SKIPDFDKS
-596 EIKNLRNDL
+596 VEEIKNTRT
-605 LSDELL
+605 ELL
-611 KTKENIKLKNKE
+611 KDEMVKTKENIKLKNKE
-623 IRELKE
+623 IKELKE
-629 SINENPN
+629 YICDKTNRTSI
-636 RSSVKS
+636 KS
-642 YQSNTLNKKKNPK
+642 QSNTLNKKKK
-655 GNELGQIMKNIKLK
+655 VSENELGEIIKNIKLK
-669 VKIYTALVD
+669 VKIYNALVD
-678 KKLKEVNGIEEHAKL
+678 RKQKEVNGLEENIKL
-693 IKDYNIFSKK
+693 IKDYNKFSKK
-703 SGENQELLC
+703 CGENQELLC

-725 FNGFNQFEQELKG
+725 LSGLNEFEQELKG
-738 EVDLLNQR
+738 QVEFLNQKII
-746 LESNKDSH
+746 SNKDNH
-754 ENNLN
+754 ENNVL
-759 IINNNANLQLNN
+759 IINNNTNQQLNN

-793 ANQKQ
+793 ANQKK

-806 ENLQLKNRN
+806 ENQQLKNRN
-815 YIINTKL
+815 YIINKKL

>member
-1 MESPDPDNKK
+1 MESPDQDNKK

-101 LKLQIEESNKE
+101 LKLQIEEGNKE

-423 QQSIEKHKKIKEN
+423 QQSIKKHKKIKEN

-511 DKLLESKDNMESYYL
+511 DKLLESKDNMESLYL
-526 NEIKELKELSDFLT
+526 NETKSLKETMEFLKQENEELKKESQTLE
-540 SDNSAL
+540 N
-546 KTESEKLPKESSENL
+546 ESEANQKNNELCNQEYKTFKESL
-561 VSNEL
+561 KL
-566 SNQECNLFKET
+566 I
-577 YKSLLDIG
+577 LDIG
-585 NAIPEFDGATS
+585 SKIPDFDKS
-596 EIKNLRNDL
+596 VEEIKNTRT
-605 LSDELL
+605 ELL
-611 KTKENIKLKNKE
+611 KDEMVKTKENIKLKNKE
-623 IRELKE
+623 IKELKE
-629 SINENPN
+629 YICDKTNRTSI
-636 RSSVKS
+636 KS
-642 YQSNTLNKKKNPK
+642 QSNTLNRKKKVSE
-655 GNELGQIMKNIKLK
+655 NELGEIIKNIKLK
-669 VKIYTALVD
+669 VKIYNALVD
-678 KKLKEVNGIEEHAKL
+678 RKQKEVNGLEENIKL
-693 IKDYNIFSKK
+693 IKDYNKFSKK
-703 SGENQELLC
+703 CGENQELLC

-725 FNGFNQFEQELKG
+725 LSGLNEFEQELKG
-738 EVDLLNQR
+738 QVEFLNQKII
-746 LESNKDSH
+746 SNMDNH
-754 ENNLN
+754 ENNVL
-759 IINNNANLQLNN
+759 IINNNTNQQLNN

-793 ANQKQ
+793 ANQKK

-806 ENLQLKNRN
+806 ENQQLKNRN
-815 YIINTKL
+815 YIINKKL

>member
-1 MESPDPDNKK
+1 MESPDQDNKK

-101 LKLQIEESNKE
+101 LKLQIEEGNKE

-511 DKLLESKDNMESYYL
+511 DKLLESKDNMESLYL
-526 NEIKELKELSDFLT
+526 NETKSLKETMEFLKQENEELKKESQTLE
-540 SDNSAL
+540 N
-546 KTESEKLPKESSENL
+546 ESEANQKNNELCNQEYKTFKESL
-561 VSNEL
+561 KL
-566 SNQECNLFKET
+566 I
-577 YKSLLDIG
+577 LDIG
-585 NAIPEFDGATS
+585 SKIPDFDKS
-596 EIKNLRNDL
+596 VEEIKNTRT
-605 LSDELL
+605 ELL
-611 KTKENIKLKNKE
+611 KDEMVKTKENIKLKNKE
-623 IRELKE
+623 IKELKE
-629 SINENPN
+629 YICDKTNRTSI
-636 RSSVKS
+636 KS
-642 YQSNTLNKKKNPK
+642 QSNTLNKKKK
-655 GNELGQIMKNIKLK
+655 VSENELGEIIKNIKLK
-669 VKIYTALVD
+669 VKIYNALVD
-678 KKLKEVNGIEEHAKL
+678 RKQKEVNGLEENIKL
-693 IKDYNIFSKK
+693 IKDYNKFSKK
-703 SGENQELLC
+703 CGENQELLC

-725 FNGFNQFEQELKG
+725 LSGLNEFEQELKG
-738 EVDLLNQR
+738 QVEFLNQKII
-746 LESNKDSH
+746 SNKDNH
-754 ENNLN
+754 ENNVL
-759 IINNNANLQLNN
+759 IINNNTNQQLNN

-793 ANQKQ
+793 ANQKK

-806 ENLQLKNRN
+806 ENQQLKNRN
-815 YIINTKL
+815 YIINKKL

>member
-1 MESPDPDNKK
+1 MESPDQDNKK

-397 EFTTEIKKVNDFNI
+397 EFTTKIKKVNDFNI

-416 NNITNSL
+416 NNIMNSL

-511 DKLLESKDNMESYYL
+511 DKLLESKDNMESLYL
-526 NEIKELKELSDFLT
+526 NETKSLKETMEFLKQENEELKKESQTLE
-540 SDNSAL
+540 N
-546 KTESEKLPKESSENL
+546 ESEANQKNNELCNQEYKTFKESL
-561 VSNEL
+561 KL
-566 SNQECNLFKET
+566 I
-577 YKSLLDIG
+577 LDIG
-585 NAIPEFDGATS
+585 SKIPDFDKS
-596 EIKNLRNDL
+596 VEEIKNTRT
-605 LSDELL
+605 ELL
-611 KTKENIKLKNKE
+611 KDEMVKTKENIKLKNKE
-623 IRELKE
+623 IKELKE
-629 SINENPN
+629 YICDKTNRTSI
-636 RSSVKS
+636 KS
-642 YQSNTLNKKKNPK
+642 QSNTLNKKKK
-655 GNELGQIMKNIKLK
+655 VSENELGEIIKNIKLK
-669 VKIYTALVD
+669 VKIYNALVD
-678 KKLKEVNGIEEHAKL
+678 RKQKEVNGLEENIKL
-693 IKDYNIFSKK
+693 IKDYNKFSKK
-703 SGENQELLC
+703 CGENQELLC

-725 FNGFNQFEQELKG
+725 LSGLNEFEQELKG
-738 EVDLLNQR
+738 QVEFLNQKII
-746 LESNKDSH
+746 SNMDNH
-754 ENNLN
+754 ENNVL
-759 IINNNANLQLNN
+759 IINNNTNQQLNN

-793 ANQKQ
+793 ANQKK

-806 ENLQLKNRN
+806 ENQQLKNRN
-815 YIINTKL
+815 YIINKKL

>member
-1 MESPDPDNKK
+1 MESPDQDNKK

-101 LKLQIEESNKE
+101 LKLQIEEGNKE

-416 NNITNSL
+416 NNIMNSL

-511 DKLLESKDNMESYYL
+511 DKLLESKDNMESLYL
-526 NEIKELKELSDFLT
+526 NETKSLKETMEFLKQENEELKKESQTLE
-540 SDNSAL
+540 N
-546 KTESEKLPKESSENL
+546 ESEANQKNNELCNQEYKTFKESL
-561 VSNEL
+561 KL
-566 SNQECNLFKET
+566 I
-577 YKSLLDIG
+577 LDIG
-585 NAIPEFDGATS
+585 SKIPDFDKS
-596 EIKNLRNDL
+596 VEEIKNTRT
-605 LSDELL
+605 ELL
-611 KTKENIKLKNKE
+611 KDEMVKTKENIKLKNKE
-623 IRELKE
+623 IKELKE
-629 SINENPN
+629 YICDKTNRTSI
-636 RSSVKS
+636 KS
-642 YQSNTLNKKKNPK
+642 QSNTLNKKKK
-655 GNELGQIMKNIKLK
+655 VSENELGEIIKNIKLK
-669 VKIYTALVD
+669 VKIYNALVD
-678 KKLKEVNGIEEHAKL
+678 RKQKEVNGLEENIKL
-693 IKDYNIFSKK
+693 IKDYNKFSKK
-703 SGENQELLC
+703 CGENQELLC

-725 FNGFNQFEQELKG
+725 LSGLNEFEQELKG
-738 EVDLLNQR
+738 QVEFLNQKII
-746 LESNKDSH
+746 SNKDNH
-754 ENNLN
+754 ENNVL
-759 IINNNANLQLNN
+759 IINNNTNQQLNN

-793 ANQKQ
+793 ANQKK

-806 ENLQLKNRN
+806 ENQQLKNRN
-815 YIINTKL
+815 YIINKKL

>member
-1 MESPDPDNKK
+1 MESPDQDNKK
-11 EIETLMEQVKQ
+11 EIETLMVQVKQ

-233 NLIDNI
+233 NLLDNI

-381 IKTIEDNIIG
+381 IKTIEDNITG

-416 NNITNSL
+416 NNIMNSL

-511 DKLLESKDNMESYYL
+511 DKLLESKDNMESLYL
-526 NEIKELKELSDFLT
+526 NETKSLKETMEFLKQENEELKKESQTLE
-540 SDNSAL
+540 N
-546 KTESEKLPKESSENL
+546 ESEANQKNNELCNQEYKTFKESL
-561 VSNEL
+561 KL
-566 SNQECNLFKET
+566 I
-577 YKSLLDIG
+577 LDIG
-585 NAIPEFDGATS
+585 SKIPDFDKS
-596 EIKNLRNDL
+596 VEEIKNTRT
-605 LSDELL
+605 ELL
-611 KTKENIKLKNKE
+611 KDEMVKTKENIKLKNKE
-623 IRELKE
+623 IKELKE
-629 SINENPN
+629 YICDKTNRTSI
-636 RSSVKS
+636 KS
-642 YQSNTLNKKKNPK
+642 QSNTLNKKKK
-655 GNELGQIMKNIKLK
+655 VSENELGEIIKNIKLK
-669 VKIYTALVD
+669 VKIYNALVD
-678 KKLKEVNGIEEHAKL
+678 RKQKEVNGLEENIKL
-693 IKDYNIFSKK
+693 IKDYNKFSKK
-703 SGENQELLC
+703 CGENQELLC

-725 FNGFNQFEQELKG
+725 LIGLNEFEQELKG
-738 EVDLLNQR
+738 QVEFLNQKII
-746 LESNKDSH
+746 SNMDNH
-754 ENNLN
+754 ENNVL
-759 IINNNANLQLNN
+759 IINNNTNQQLNN

-793 ANQKQ
+793 ANQKK

-806 ENLQLKNRN
+806 ENQQLKNRN
-815 YIINTKL
+815 YIINKKL

>member
-1 MESPDPDNKK
+1 MESPDQDNKK

-381 IKTIEDNIIG
+381 IKTIEDNITG

-416 NNITNSL
+416 NNIMNSL

-511 DKLLESKDNMESYYL
+511 DKLLESKDNMESLYL
-526 NEIKELKELSDFLT
+526 NETKSLKETMEFLKQENEELKKESQTLE
-540 SDNSAL
+540 N
-546 KTESEKLPKESSENL
+546 ESEANQKNNELCNQEYKTFKESL
-561 VSNEL
+561 KL
-566 SNQECNLFKET
+566 I
-577 YKSLLDIG
+577 LDIG
-585 NAIPEFDGATS
+585 SKIPDFDKS
-596 EIKNLRNDL
+596 VEEIKNTRT
-605 LSDELL
+605 ELL
-611 KTKENIKLKNKE
+611 KDEMVKTKENIKLKNKE
-623 IRELKE
+623 IKELKE
-629 SINENPN
+629 YICDKTNRTSI
-636 RSSVKS
+636 KS
-642 YQSNTLNKKKNPK
+642 QSNTLNKKKK
-655 GNELGQIMKNIKLK
+655 VSENELGEIIKNIKLK
-669 VKIYTALVD
+669 VKIYNALVD
-678 KKLKEVNGIEEHAKL
+678 RKQKEVNGLEENIKL
-693 IKDYNIFSKK
+693 IKDYNKFSKK
-703 SGENQELLC
+703 CGENQELLC

-725 FNGFNQFEQELKG
+725 LSGLNEFEQELKG
-738 EVDLLNQR
+738 QVEFLNQKII
-746 LESNKDSH
+746 SNKDNH
-754 ENNLN
+754 ENNVL
-759 IINNNANLQLNN
+759 IINNNTNQQLNN

-793 ANQKQ
+793 ANQKK

-806 ENLQLKNRN
+806 ENQQLKNRN
-815 YIINTKL
+815 YIINKKL

>member
-1 MESPDPDNKK
+1 MESPDQDNKK

-416 NNITNSL
+416 NNIMNSL

-511 DKLLESKDNMESYYL
+511 DKLLESKDNMESLYL
-526 NEIKELKELSDFLT
+526 NETKSLKETMEFLKQENEELKKESQTLE
-540 SDNSAL
+540 N
-546 KTESEKLPKESSENL
+546 ESEANQKNNELCNQEYKTFKESL
-561 VSNEL
+561 KL
-566 SNQECNLFKET
+566 I
-577 YKSLLDIG
+577 LDIG
-585 NAIPEFDGATS
+585 SKIPDFDKS
-596 EIKNLRNDL
+596 VEEIKNTRT
-605 LSDELL
+605 ELL
-611 KTKENIKLKNKE
+611 KDEMVKTKENIKLKNKE
-623 IRELKE
+623 IKELKE
-629 SINENPN
+629 YICDKTNRTSI
-636 RSSVKS
+636 KS
-642 YQSNTLNKKKNPK
+642 QSNTLNKKKK
-655 GNELGQIMKNIKLK
+655 VSENELGEIIKNIKLK
-669 VKIYTALVD
+669 VKIYNALVD
-678 KKLKEVNGIEEHAKL
+678 RKQKEVNGLEENIKL
-693 IKDYNIFSKK
+693 IKDYNKFSKK
-703 SGENQELLC
+703 CGENQELLC

-725 FNGFNQFEQELKG
+725 LSGLNEFEQELKG
-738 EVDLLNQR
+738 QVEFLNQKII
-746 LESNKDSH
+746 SNKDNH
-754 ENNLN
+754 ENNVL
-759 IINNNANLQLNN
+759 IINNNTNQQLNN

-793 ANQKQ
+793 ANQKK

-806 ENLQLKNRN
+806 ENQQLKNRN
-815 YIINTKL
+815 YIINKKL

>member
-1 MESPDPDNKK
+1 MESPDQDNKK

-63 VQKLSELELEKAK
+63 VQKLSELEIEKAK

-177 MGAKISDIQ
+177 MGAKISDIK

-381 IKTIEDNIIG
+381 IKTIEDNITG

-416 NNITNSL
+416 NNIMNSL

-511 DKLLESKDNMESYYL
+511 DKLLESKDNMESLYL
-526 NEIKELKELSDFLT
+526 NETKSLKETMEFLKQENEELKKESQTLE
-540 SDNSAL
+540 N
-546 KTESEKLPKESSENL
+546 ESEANQKNNELCNQEYKTFKESL
-561 VSNEL
+561 KL
-566 SNQECNLFKET
+566 I
-577 YKSLLDIG
+577 LDIG
-585 NAIPEFDGATS
+585 SKIPDFDKS
-596 EIKNLRNDL
+596 VEEIKNTRT
-605 LSDELL
+605 ELL
-611 KTKENIKLKNKE
+611 KDEMVKTKENIKLKNKE
-623 IRELKE
+623 IKELKE
-629 SINENPN
+629 YICDKTNRTSI
-636 RSSVKS
+636 KS
-642 YQSNTLNKKKNPK
+642 QSNTLNKKKK
-655 GNELGQIMKNIKLK
+655 VSENELGEIIKNIKLK
-669 VKIYTALVD
+669 VKIYNALVD
-678 KKLKEVNGIEEHAKL
+678 RKQKEVNGLEENIKL
-693 IKDYNIFSKK
+693 IKDYNKFSKK
-703 SGENQELLC
+703 CGENQELLC

-725 FNGFNQFEQELKG
+725 LSGLNEFEQELKG
-738 EVDLLNQR
+738 QVEFLNQKII
-746 LESNKDSH
+746 SNKDNH
-754 ENNLN
+754 ENNVL
-759 IINNNANLQLNN
+759 IINNNTNQQLNN

-793 ANQKQ
+793 ANQKK

-806 ENLQLKNRN
+806 ENQQLKNRN
-815 YIINTKL
+815 YIINKKL